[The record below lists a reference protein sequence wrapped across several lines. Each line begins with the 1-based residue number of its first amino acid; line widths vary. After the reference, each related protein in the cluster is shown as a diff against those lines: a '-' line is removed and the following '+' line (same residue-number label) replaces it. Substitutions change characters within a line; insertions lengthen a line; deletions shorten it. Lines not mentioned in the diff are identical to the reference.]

1 MTENNQKQSD
11 SVDTLIEQGQS
22 LIERGNSRRI
32 ILRTADGNELADIPM
47 MTAVIGGI
55 VLLVLGPAGFTLA
68 FFAVIAGI
76 IAKVRVEVVRELGD
90 DDDTVV
96 IGNDEDT
103 RR

>member
-96 IGNDEDT
+96 IGNDEET